1 MNKAEMKRKNI
12 EEANIRLEKR
22 ASQGNNKEVV
32 VRDTTKKD
40 NLKDKLMNQLKSG
53 K

>member
-12 EEANIRLEKR
+12 EEANIMLEKR
-22 ASQGNNKEVV
+22 ARQGNNKEVV
-32 VRDTTKKD
+32 VKDTTKKD
-40 NLKDKLMNQLKSG
+40 NLKDRLMNQLKSG